1 MVIFLRLRQRTFC
14 APSPSAPLQKT
25 IAVNG
30 SKKVMPKSPKLARKS
45 KSESTKEEMSAIM
58 ITDL

>member
-1 MVIFLRLRQRTFC
+1 MQAL
-14 APSPSAPLQKT
+14 SPSELPET
-25 IAVNG
+25 PVAVNG
-30 SKKVMPKSPKLARKS
+30 ARKAMPKSPKLKKA